1 MDSFLIFLIL
11 IAPFSISLVAW
22 ILVVWMVWKKKT
34 SIFRDQMEPRSAEK
48 RLKLLKASL
57 LVAGISLVVGIVSFI
72 VGVIILGY
80 EEEATIFYICLSS
93 VLLFIIGNVSV
104 LVIYLTGRQ

>member
-1 MDSFLIFLIL
+1 M
-11 IAPFSISLVAW
+11 PFFVALVSISLVAW

-34 SIFRDQMEPRSAEK
+34 NIFHEQIVPRSAEK

-72 VGVIILGY
+72 VGIIILGY
-80 EEEATIFYICLSS
+80 EEEAVIFYICLSS
-93 VLLFIIGNVSV
+93 VLLFILGNVSGFG
-104 LVIYLTGRQ
+104 IYLTGRRNQT

>member
-1 MDSFLIFLIL
+1 MYIF
-11 IAPFSISLVAW
+11 IALFSISLVAW

-34 SIFRDQMEPRSAEK
+34 NIFNDQIAPSSAEK

-57 LVAGISLVVGIVSFI
+57 LVAGISLVVGIVSVI

-80 EEEATIFYICLSS
+80 EEEAVIFYIGLSS
-93 VLLFIIGNVSV
+93 FLFFIVGNVSG
-104 LVIYLTGRQ
+104 LGIYLTGRRQTE